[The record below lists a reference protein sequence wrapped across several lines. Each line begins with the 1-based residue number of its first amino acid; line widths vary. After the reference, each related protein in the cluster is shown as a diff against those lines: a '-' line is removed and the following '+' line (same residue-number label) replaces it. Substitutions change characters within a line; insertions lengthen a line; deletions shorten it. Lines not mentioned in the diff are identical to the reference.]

1 MKNTIKLLL
10 IVFALSAV
18 TFTSCKKE
26 DFKNI
31 IEKIKE
37 GDKDKGDKDGDKD
50 DKDRD
55 KGDKDKGDKDGDK
68 DDKDRDKG
76 DKDKGRGGRNNDK
89 DSTRRR

>member
-1 MKNTIKLLL
+1 MKNTVKLLL

-37 GDKDKGDKDGDKD
+37 GDK
-50 DKDRD
+50 
-55 KGDKDKGDKDGDK
+55 GDKDKGDKDGDK
-68 DDKDRDKG
+68 DDKDGDRDKG

>member
-1 MKNTIKLLL
+1 MKNTVKLFL

-37 GDKDKGDKDGDKD
+37 G
-50 DKDRD
+50 D

>member
-37 GDKDKGDKDGDKD
+37 GDK
-50 DKDRD
+50 
-55 KGDKDKGDKDGDK
+55 GDKDKGDKDGDK

-89 DSTRRR
+89 DSTSRK

>member
-37 GDKDKGDKDGDKD
+37 GDKDKGDKD
-50 DKDRD
+50 
-55 KGDKDKGDKDGDK
+55 KGDKDGDK

>member
-55 KGDKDKGDKDGDK
+55 KGDKDGDK

>member
-50 DKDRD
+50 DKDR
-55 KGDKDKGDKDGDK
+55 G
-68 DDKDRDKG
+68 
-76 DKDKGRGGRNNDK
+76 
-89 DSTRRR
+89 

>member
-37 GDKDKGDKDGDKD
+37 GDKGDK
-50 DKDRD
+50 
-55 KGDKDKGDKDGDK
+55 
-68 DDKDRDKG
+68 DKG

>member
-37 GDKDKGDKDGDKD
+37 G
-50 DKDRD
+50 D

>member
-1 MKNTIKLLL
+1 MKNTVKLFL

-37 GDKDKGDKDGDKD
+37 GDK
-50 DKDRD
+50 D

>member
-1 MKNTIKLLL
+1 MKNTVKLFL

-37 GDKDKGDKDGDKD
+37 GDK
-50 DKDRD
+50 
-55 KGDKDKGDKDGDK
+55 GDKDKGDKDGDK
-68 DDKDRDKG
+68 DDKDGDRDKG

>member
-37 GDKDKGDKDGDKD
+37 GDKGDKDKGDKDGDKD
-50 DKDRD
+50 DKDR
-55 KGDKDKGDKDGDK
+55 DKGDKDGDK

>member
-50 DKDRD
+50 DKD
-55 KGDKDKGDKDGDK
+55 G
-68 DDKDRDKG
+68 DRDKG

>member
-1 MKNTIKLLL
+1 MKNTVKLFV

-50 DKDRD
+50 DKD
-55 KGDKDKGDKDGDK
+55 G
-68 DDKDRDKG
+68 DRDKG

>member
-37 GDKDKGDKDGDKD
+37 GDKDKGDKD
-50 DKDRD
+50 

>member
-55 KGDKDKGDKDGDK
+55 KGDKD
-68 DDKDRDKG
+68 DKDRDKG